1 MLYLGNIIVQCNE
14 KFSTKD
20 NFDIQSLDDKNL
32 SLFSP
37 IESFHISGLNN
48 FQNDENK
55 FYKTNTHNT
64 DERNNIKMRIL
75 SNSNDLRKDQD
86 NKYAFINN
94 ILYSNKDIIDTSK

>member
-1 MLYLGNIIVQCNE
+1 MLYLGNKIVQYNE

-37 IESFHISGLNN
+37 IDLFHISELNN

-75 SNSNDLRKDQD
+75 SNSNNFFSPNFSSFSKSLS
-86 NKYAFINN
+86 
-94 ILYSNKDIIDTSK
+94 ILLISFGSS